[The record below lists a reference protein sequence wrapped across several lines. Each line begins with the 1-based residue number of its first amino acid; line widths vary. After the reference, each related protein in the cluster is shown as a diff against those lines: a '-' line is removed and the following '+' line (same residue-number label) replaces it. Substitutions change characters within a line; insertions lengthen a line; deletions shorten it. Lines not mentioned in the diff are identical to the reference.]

1 MPQPKRAGSLE
12 IGQDIDFQRKE
23 WRAQRIG
30 WVVMALIALAALAG
44 LMGNGVLAR
53 ATAGDPADPIRLEY
67 ARFDRL
73 QSPSSLQVEIAGEAV
88 AGEQVELLVDREYL
102 QGVQI
107 EKVVPEPEAVRGA
120 ADDLVYVFAVD
131 EPGQPLTVSFDLRH
145 IEFGAKSGRVAA
157 PNGQTIE
164 FGQFVY
170 P

>member
-1 MPQPKRAGSLE
+1 MSKPKRVGSLE
-12 IGQDIDFQRKE
+12 IAQDIDFQRAE

-30 WVVMALIALAALAG
+30 WVVMALLALAALAG

-53 ATAGDPADPIRLEY
+53 ATAGAPADPIRLEY
-67 ARFDRL
+67 ARFDRM

-88 AGEQVELLVDREYL
+88 SGEQVELLVDWDYL
-102 QGVQI
+102 QGVTI

-131 EPGQPLTVSFDLRH
+131 EPGQPLRVSFDLRH
-145 IEFGAKSGRVAA
+145 TDFGAKSGRVALPDGPA
-157 PNGQTIE
+157 IE
-164 FGQFVY
+164 FGQLVY